1 MCGEADSC
9 RVFDLGILLHE
20 WQAMLRFFS
29 LGSGEMDQRAKSLL
43 CEQDYWNCYPDHVTK
58 TATCDS
64 GHGSGMPELEGR
76 DCPRD
81 LMASLA
87 SQ

>member
-43 CEQDYWNCYPDHVTK
+43 CEQDYWNWYLDHVTK
-58 TATCDS
+58 KPHVTV
-64 GHGSGMPELEGR
+64 GMDLECQSWKAETILGI
-76 DCPRD
+76 
-81 LMASLA
+81 
-87 SQ
+87 